1 MIFLSSCR
9 KDTTMHRNAI
19 NYNIHTFYYR
29 WNGNKKTYD
38 ALRHYSPDKEN
49 WKFLSQWAHE
59 NNKIFVPCV
68 GPGYSDDR
76 VRPWNK
82 HNYKDREN
90 GGYYDKMFR
99 SAIESK
105 PTTIRITSF
114 NEWHE
119 GTQIEPAIPKTIE
132 SFTYEDYHPLE
143 TNYYLKRTKSCS
155 IKF

>member
-1 MIFLSSCR
+1 
-9 KDTTMHRNAI
+9 
-19 NYNIHTFYYR
+19 
-29 WNGNKKTYD
+29 
-38 ALRHYSPDKEN
+38 
-49 WKFLSQWAHE
+49 
-59 NNKIFVPCV
+59 
-68 GPGYSDDR
+68 
-76 VRPWNK
+76 
-82 HNYKDREN
+82 
-90 GGYYDKMFR
+90 MFR

-119 GTQIEPAIPKTIE
+119 VTQIEPAIPKTIE